1 MNNSNFPLN
10 LRVQITPIQ
19 SFSCTEPYTL
29 WSELPKFVQKSWLP
43 FIFTKHTKSLFWY
56 FVPLKKWLIESHS
69 NFLERRNVFFCLTK
83 FEKFGHSDTMMKSK
97 SLIFFSSSD
106 QKQASISLLFL
117 DFAQNLNCSKIRSFK
132 SEYEVKINFVIIS
145 LQL

>member
-19 SFSCTEPYTL
+19 SFSCTEPYTW

-43 FIFTKHTKSLFWY
+43 SIFAKPTKSQFFY

-106 QKQASISLLFL
+106 QKQAKGQFISKCSLSIIVWTKKPMIIFYGFL
-117 DFAQNLNCSKIRSFK
+117 P
-132 SEYEVKINFVIIS
+132 
-145 LQL
+145 